1 GDGDPSIITEN
12 DFDVSYSDNVNA
24 GTAKATFTGK
34 GNYTGTV
41 EEEFDIQRADNEWTT
56 EPAMAGWT
64 YGQAPSEPTSAA
76 KVGTAVVTYGTA
88 ANPGSLGDA
97 KPSLPGSYAATFTVA
112 ESLNYNELST
122 NVEFTISAATINYV
136 ADDVSGEYNGSGFGI
151 AATISVSAPASGA
164 TIKYATAETG
174 PWQEEPITYKDV
186 CAASPIYF
194 QISAEGYSTVI
205 DSRTVTITPKTLTSD
220 FVWLVLP
227 TEDYVYDGTAKTPD
241 AACGDGDP
249 SIITENDF
257 DVSYSDNVNA
267 GTAKA
272 TFTGKGNYTGTV
284 EEEFEIKKA
293 KLTDGEEPGGGTVPT
308 GGLSKFD
315 VTAEYDGVAHTVDA
329 TAILEAWQGVKADVA
344 VGYALNEDATDW
356 TEQPES
362 FIDVCVTSVW
372 YKVTLANYDDFV
384 KEVKVT
390 ITPRDIANAT
400 IAPIADVTYSG
411 SPAEPVPTV
420 TDGDPSIIATDDYD
434 VSYADNV
441 NIGIAKITL
450 AGKNN
455 YTGTV
460 EKKFNIIK
468 AGNAWTTTPAIAGW
482 IYGQAP
488 AKPISAAKFG
498 TAVVTYGTAENPGS
512 LGTKPP
518 VQAGSYVAKFTVAA
532 TDSYN
537 GLAAEVKFVVSPKT
551 LTSDFVWLVLPTGDY
566 VYDGAAKE
574 PSAECGDGEPSI
586 ISANDFDIV
595 YSDNVNAGTAKATFT
610 GKNNYIGTVEE
621 EFEIKKAKLT
631 DGEEPGDGTVPT
643 GGLSKFDVTAEYDG
657 VAHTVDAPAILAA
670 WQGVKA
676 DVAVGYALR
685 ADATDWTEHPESFVD
700 VCETSV
706 WYKVTLANYDDFVK
720 EVKVTI
726 TPRDIANATIAP
738 IADVAYSGSP
748 AEPVPTVTDGDPSI
762 ITTDDYDVSYAGNDA
777 PGTATLT
784 LAGKRNYTG
793 FVTVDF
799 TIVQPV
805 VTSAALSAEIAWK
818 YLRTTGTYF
827 AQLKVS
833 CTNGLE
839 LGIDNL
845 RFAFV
850 DRIAGDGRLNAALW
864 HTPSRGVNSNVAEIN
879 GAPCR
884 FVELDASLIAME
896 NEDYVFGVT
905 DVRGESVPVSERV
918 IELYTRRRVAPC
930 AGNEARGEVD
940 DFVGYLVWT
949 SGGDEHAVPVLA
961 EGEDGTA
968 AASAALQH
976 DRAELRV
983 VAANAG
989 DVPFAA
995 EGPMPTMAAQY
1006 FGALFDEDGVVCGSV
1021 EVTLKK
1027 ANRRAGAR
1035 KAKLKIEPIGG
1046 RKISFTGVVG
1056 LDGTVSGRVAGY
1068 DVSLVMGE
1076 KGLSGV
1082 IGAWS
1087 VSCARA
1093 RGASRD
1099 DIAVRVEQLKGRT
1112 YGIVLGTT
1120 DANAGFIREN
1130 SEIMVKVSGRGK
1142 TRIKGVL
1149 ADGTRVSASSSVVV
1163 AGGGAVCVPVVVR
1176 AFRGKKGGFG
1186 FLLWMDGDEIS
1197 VTGLSGLNTTGAK
1210 KAFDLEWDVSRCGI
1224 VK

>member
-1 GDGDPSIITEN
+1 
-12 DFDVSYSDNVNA
+12 
-24 GTAKATFTGK
+24 
-34 GNYTGTV
+34 
-41 EEEFDIQRADNEWTT
+41 
-56 EPAMAGWT
+56 MAGWT
-64 YGQAPSEPTSAA
+64 YGQAPSDPTGAA

-112 ESLNYNELST
+112 ESQNYNELAT
-122 NVEFTISAATINYV
+122 NVEFTITAATINYV

-164 TIKYATAETG
+164 TIKYAESETG
-174 PWQEEPITYKDV
+174 PWQDAPITYRDV
-186 CAASPIYF
+186 CNAKPIF
-194 QISAEGYSTVI
+194 FRISATGYTTVT

-249 SIITENDF
+249 SIIAPSDF

-284 EEEFEIKKA
+284 EEEFEIKRA

-362 FIDVCVTSVW
+362 FIDVC
-372 YKVTLANYDDFV
+372 
-384 KEVKVT
+384 
-390 ITPRDIANAT
+390 
-400 IAPIADVTYSG
+400 
-411 SPAEPVPTV
+411 
-420 TDGDPSIIATDDYD
+420 
-434 VSYADNV
+434 
-441 NIGIAKITL
+441 
-450 AGKNN
+450 
-455 YTGTV
+455 
-460 EKKFNIIK
+460 
-468 AGNAWTTTPAIAGW
+468 
-482 IYGQAP
+482 
-488 AKPISAAKFG
+488 
-498 TAVVTYGTAENPGS
+498 
-512 LGTKPP
+512 
-518 VQAGSYVAKFTVAA
+518 
-532 TDSYN
+532 
-537 GLAAEVKFVVSPKT
+537 
-551 LTSDFVWLVLPTGDY
+551 
-566 VYDGAAKE
+566 
-574 PSAECGDGEPSI
+574 
-586 ISANDFDIV
+586 
-595 YSDNVNAGTAKATFT
+595 
-610 GKNNYIGTVEE
+610 
-621 EFEIKKAKLT
+621 
-631 DGEEPGDGTVPT
+631 
-643 GGLSKFDVTAEYDG
+643 
-657 VAHTVDAPAILAA
+657 
-670 WQGVKA
+670 
-676 DVAVGYALR
+676 
-685 ADATDWTEHPESFVD
+685 
-700 VCETSV
+700 ETSV

-762 ITTDDYDVSYAGNDA
+762 IKTDDYDVSYAGNDA

-793 FVTVDF
+793 SVTVDF

-845 RFAFV
+845 RFAFA

-995 EGPMPTMAAQY
+995 EGPMPTLAAQY

-1056 LDGTVSGRVAGY
+1056 LDGTVSGTVAGY

-1120 DANAGFIREN
+1120 DADAGFIREN

-1142 TRIKGVL
+1142 ARVKGVL

-1163 AGGGAVCVPVVVR
+1163 AGDGAVCVPVVVR